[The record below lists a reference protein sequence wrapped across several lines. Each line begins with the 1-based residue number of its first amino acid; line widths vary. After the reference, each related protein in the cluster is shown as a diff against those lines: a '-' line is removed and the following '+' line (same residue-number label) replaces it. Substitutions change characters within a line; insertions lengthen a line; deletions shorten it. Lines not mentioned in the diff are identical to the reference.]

1 MMKRLLFLFTF
12 FHVFLIPGQC
22 DLAITDV
29 NLNTYEVTVEV
40 FNSEGCGVTG
50 YNGSDDY
57 VNMVMIGF
65 HVPGLNEAVDVD
77 GDGPCFMAPT
87 SNHPSWWFG
96 PTASSFPGN
105 YANSEF
111 PLYTGDTFIVEL
123 DNPNN
128 ANCEDSPS
136 LGCCAAPVI
145 DYWLDQGECIEFVI
159 WQINYSNTWYQF
171 DGPNAPGGGWAELG
185 ANDNGQQPFSN
196 VPIYPD
202 MDCDN
207 SWSICRDENP
217 GPPMIQGPDVDC
229 DGAVVVVPGCTDPD
243 ALNYEPNAT
252 VDDGSCVYPPEGSTD
267 AIVTNINFNTGCDDN
282 NEPWYSVQFTITNN
296 GDIDINTYCVD
307 LWVPDAEFCY
317 DEAVNGLYQIPPGE
331 GQTFSTGQFF
341 GGWNAGGLFTINVNT
356 VNDEIITGNNNTT
369 VFMPELPICEPDE
382 GCTDI
387 CAINY
392 DPSADL
398 DDGSCEYETITI
410 TDTVEVEVP
419 VFITDT
425 VYIDVVDT
433 VYVDVPV
440 FITDTIYIDV
450 IDTVV
455 VEVPVFITDTLYVT
469 EYDTTFID
477 VVEYVY
483 LTDTITEYIPV
494 DCETGMPCVDD
505 PGMEECWPW
514 TVFIPNTFTPNN
526 DGYNDVWKMI
536 YDLNC
541 WVDVE
546 FRIFNRWGSEI
557 YHGYGDDFDSYP
569 YWNGSVNNGTSYVS
583 DGVYTYTFYAR
594 KWNSPEVYQ
603 RSGHITIFR

>member
-96 PTASSFPGN
+96 PSASSFPGN

-128 ANCEDSPS
+128 ASCEDSPS

-145 DYWLDQGECIEFVI
+145 DYWLDQGECVEFVI
-159 WQINYSNTWYQF
+159 WQINYSNTWYQNA
-171 DGPNAPGGGWAELG
+171 GPYAAGGGWAELG

-196 VPIYPD
+196 VQIYPD

-207 SWSICRDENP
+207 SWSVCRDENP

-229 DGAVVVVPGCTDPD
+229 DGAVVVIPGCTDPD